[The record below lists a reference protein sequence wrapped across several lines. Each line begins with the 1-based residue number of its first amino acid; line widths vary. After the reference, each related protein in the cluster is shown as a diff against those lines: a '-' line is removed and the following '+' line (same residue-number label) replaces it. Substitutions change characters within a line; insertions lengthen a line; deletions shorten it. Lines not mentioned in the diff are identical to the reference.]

1 MTPVPAVMP
10 AEAPTFLQ
18 LARRSFWL
26 LFGGVF
32 LVAGLLLS
40 FIGAGMAWNEGRFAA
55 EGIEAEGVVLGRTI
69 RQADADESRSTEY
82 HVSYRFTASNGQVI
96 EAGDTVS
103 LDRWEMLVD
112 GGPITVEYLAGDP
125 GHSRAAGS
133 DDAVIVPITVGLG
146 LLALGVGASIT
157 AWTVRTLRLTHRL
170 WREGVA
176 IEGTVV
182 RVEPANVTFNR
193 RPLFRLRY
201 EYGDQAGAR
210 HDGASGLLGWE
221 EAEGWQP
228 GDRGAVRYDPRRPE
242 LSTWIGEPTGS
253 QARS

>member
-1 MTPVPAVMP
+1 MSTPPMVPVPAP
-10 AEAPTFLQ
+10 SFFQ

-32 LVAGLLLS
+32 LVAGLLLTL
-40 FIGAGMAWNEGRFAA
+40 IGAGMAWNEGRFAA
-55 EGIEAEGVVLGRTI
+55 DGVAADGVVLGRTI
-69 RQADADESRSTEY
+69 RQADASENRSTEY
-82 HVSYRFTASNGQVI
+82 RVSYRFTTSDGRVI
-96 EAGDTVS
+96 DAGDDIS

-112 GGPITVEYLAGDP
+112 GGPITVEYLAADP
-125 GHSRAAGS
+125 AQNRAAGG
-133 DDAVIVPITVGLG
+133 DDSIIVPITLGFG
-146 LLALGVGASIT
+146 LLALGVGVAIT
-157 AWTVRTLRLTHRL
+157 AWTLQGLRLTHRL

-210 HDGASGLLGWE
+210 HDGASGLIAWE

-228 GDRGAVRYDPRRPE
+228 GDRGAVRYDPHRPE
-242 LSTWIGEPTGS
+242 LSTWIGELAGS